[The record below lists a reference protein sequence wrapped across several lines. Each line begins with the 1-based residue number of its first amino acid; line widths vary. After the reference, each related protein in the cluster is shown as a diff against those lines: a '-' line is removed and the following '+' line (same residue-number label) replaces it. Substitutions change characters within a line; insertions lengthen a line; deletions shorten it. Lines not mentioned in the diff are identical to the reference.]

1 MEEAGK
7 RFVDKEKDIFAGV
20 NEARTRLAGTEQEK
34 AALPKLVARVVTSNQ
49 TTGMELQETR
59 AFVREAVIQRE
70 FGCTPQALGLPITRL
85 KDIEGQWQAG
95 VIIREENI
103 PEGMPWSRVVLFS
116 RTEHNV
122 RVVLLSKEDQF
133 RA

>member
-7 RFVDKEKDIFAGV
+7 RYVEKESDVFAGV
-20 NEARTRLAGTEQEK
+20 NEARARLAGTEQEK
-34 AALPKLVARVVTSNQ
+34 AALPMLVARVVTSNQ

-59 AFVREAVIQRE
+59 AFVREPVIFDE
-70 FGCTPQALGLPITRL
+70 LGYAPQALGLPITRL

-103 PEGMPWSRVVLFS
+103 PEGMPWSRVLLFS
-116 RTEHNV
+116 RTEHAV